1 MNKKR
6 KNVITKA
13 KILPN
18 KFIGKI
24 SPKNRENYSQKHS
37 KMFYFKMRK
46 FNNIDFSKTLN
57 FQKTFYFYVI
67 YNNFQ
72 KTKKFIEFGILRSI
86 IL

>member
-24 SPKNRENYSQKHS
+24 CLKYRENFSQKHYIFMLYITS
-37 KMFYFKMRK
+37 
-46 FNNIDFSKTLN
+46 
-57 FQKTFYFYVI
+57 
-67 YNNFQ
+67 FQ
-72 KTKKFIEFGILRSI
+72 KTKKFIEIGILRSI
-86 IL
+86 I

>member
-24 SPKNRENYSQKHS
+24 SPKNRE
-37 KMFYFKMRK
+37 K
-46 FNNIDFSKTLN
+46 FFRR
-57 FQKTFYFYVI
+57 KTFYFMLYI
-67 YNNFQ
+67 TSFQ

>member
-24 SPKNRENYSQKHS
+24 SPKNRENFSQKH
-37 KMFYFKMRK
+37 Y
-46 FNNIDFSKTLN
+46 N
-57 FQKTFYFYVI
+57 FMLYITS
-67 YNNFQ
+67 FQ
-72 KTKKFIEFGILRSI
+72 KTKKFIEIGILRSI
-86 IL
+86 I